1 MESREAHTLDLIRG
15 SAPRPAAGQGLTK
28 MPKCNV
34 ISIVDQLR
42 ERRINSLL
50 HRFTNTTD
58 HVEQRFALAR
68 MEFEL
73 SQRSPDQS
81 AGMELAMGIN

>member
-1 MESREAHTLDLIRG
+1 
-15 SAPRPAAGQGLTK
+15 
-28 MPKCNV
+28 MPKGNV
-34 ISIVDQLR
+34 ISIADQLR

-68 MEFEL
+68 MEFEV
-73 SQRSPDQS
+73 SQRTHEQVSS
-81 AGMELAMGIN
+81 MELAMGLA